1 MTYWLN
7 QANLTTREQLD
18 NCEWLADGKGEGD
31 TLVLWERDRYR
42 AFRRWAINHLRS
54 EKEMGPSKLSKRL
67 LGPLLADGQVPL
79 ATIPETTAD
88 RTPRLQF
95 LSHILSGEYVPQG
108 ILFYLTSCN

>member
-67 LGPLLADGQVPL
+67 L
-79 ATIPETTAD
+79 ATIPETTAG
-88 RTPRLQF
+88 RTSRLQF
-95 LSHILSGEYVPQG
+95 LSHVLSGEYVPQG

>member
-31 TLVLWERDRYR
+31 TLVLLERDRYR
-42 AFRRWAINHLRS
+42 AFRRLAINRLRS

-67 LGPLLADGQVPL
+67 LGPLLADGQVPSNN
-79 ATIPETTAD
+79 
-88 RTPRLQF
+88 PRNNCGP
-95 LSHILSGEYVPQG
+95 HISVPVP
-108 ILFYLTSCN
+108 S

>member
-31 TLVLWERDRYR
+31 TLVLRERDRYR

-67 LGPLLADGQVPL
+67 LGPLLADGQVPSNN
-79 ATIPETTAD
+79 
-88 RTPRLQF
+88 PRNNCGPYI
-95 LSHILSGEYVPQG
+95 SAPVP
-108 ILFYLTSCN
+108 S